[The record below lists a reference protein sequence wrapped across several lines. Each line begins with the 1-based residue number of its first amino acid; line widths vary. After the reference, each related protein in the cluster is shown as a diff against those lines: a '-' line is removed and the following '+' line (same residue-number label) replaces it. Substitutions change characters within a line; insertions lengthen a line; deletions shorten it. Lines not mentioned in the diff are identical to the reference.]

1 MPRYNPGMKQPTLA
15 VAAILLA
22 IGTLAAAQQPAVPAP
37 EAVPAAPRY
46 QVEII
51 VFANREFDAS
61 EESFAQPAADIGNAD
76 AQLREPPVFD
86 DTNFGPLA
94 TPVAPPVAPLDG
106 DVLPDAAAE
115 PVEPT
120 FRMLLPAELQLNAE
134 YQRLSRLPAYAP
146 LLHAGWVQ
154 AGLPENQ
161 APTFDLATLGSLNP
175 LGTVRLYLSRFLH
188 VKLDLTYQGAAAAA
202 SAAQPTGLGEFTLA
216 PRYKLETERNVRS
229 GELHYFDHPAFGV
242 LVKITPLPAQSGA
255 GNTGR
260 RPAA

>member
-1 MPRYNPGMKQPTLA
+1 MKHPTVAIAALLLAVGTLA
-15 VAAILLA
+15 VA
-22 IGTLAAAQQPAVPAP
+22 QQPAAPAP
-37 EAVPAAPRY
+37 EATTAAPRY
-46 QVEII
+46 QIEIL

-61 EESFAQPAADIGNAD
+61 EERFAQPAVDFGSD
-76 AQLREPPVFD
+76 GLLREVPVFD

-94 TPVAPPVAPLDG
+94 TPVVPPVALLGG
-106 DVLPDAAAE
+106 DIAPAMPVE

-134 YQRLSRLPAYAP
+134 YQRLARIPAYTP

-154 AGLPENQ
+154 AGLPEDQ
-161 APTFDLATLGSLNP
+161 APVFDLATLGSLNP
-175 LGTVRLYLSRFLH
+175 SGTVRLYLSRFLH
-188 VKLDLTYQGAAAAA
+188 VNLDLTYQGAAAA
-202 SAAQPTGLGEFTLA
+202 STAQPTGLDEITFA

-242 LVKITPLPAQSGA
+242 LVKVTPLPAQPGA
-255 GNTGR
+255 GSTDR